1 LLEPFLPNT
10 CAKIRAA
17 LHVTTPW
24 DGAGGVL
31 LEPGKAI
38 DKLPILFQKVDEEVI
53 EAQRAKLAAGKPQEV
68 QLEAAK
74 DAIAF
79 EQFSGLDIRVA
90 TILEA
95 EAVPK
100 TKKLLKLKVDTGIDQ
115 RTVVSGIAEHYAP
128 QDIIGQQVSLL
139 INLEPRKIR
148 GVESQGMIL
157 MAEDAEGKLRF
168 VAPTEAM
175 GPGSTIR

>member
-1 LLEPFLPNT
+1 M
-10 CAKIRAA
+10 
-17 LHVTTPW
+17 
-24 DGAGGVL
+24 
-31 LEPGKAI
+31 
-38 DKLPILFQKVDEEVI
+38 DEEVI
-53 EAQRAKLAAGKPQEV
+53 KAQRAKLAAGKPQEV

-139 INLEPRKIR
+139 INPEPRK
-148 GVESQGMIL
+148 S
-157 MAEDAEGKLRF
+157 A
-168 VAPTEAM
+168 
-175 GPGSTIR
+175 GSKAKA